1 MDVSSQ
7 SLRDFADDFSDQT
20 GNSGRQ
26 SAGTDNN
33 NDDELPLGDF
43 LVDVGGEEQQ
53 LASQEE
59 GSLVGITPALSACQ
73 NLADMFG
80 NVFSGKIEAEPVFVG
95 KDVDEHDKVTSALSD
110 QLDKYLLQFN
120 QTNQQTSQSSFS
132 LEEEWDESFDNL
144 FPGLDFQ

>member
-7 SLRDFADDFSDQT
+7 SLGDFADDFSDQT
-20 GNSGRQ
+20 GNSRQ
-26 SAGTDNN
+26 QSVGNDDN
-33 NDDELPLGDF
+33 DELPLGDF

-59 GSLVGITPALSACQ
+59 GGLVGLTPALSACQ
-73 NLADMFG
+73 NLADIFG
-80 NVFSGKIEAEPVFVG
+80 NDFSGKISDEPVFVG
-95 KDVDEHDKVTSALSD
+95 KDVDEHDKVTNALSD

-120 QTNQQTSQSSFS
+120 QTNQQMRQSSFS
-132 LEEEWDESFDNL
+132 LEEELDESFDNL